1 MNETDFDIHPDMHE
15 LLDAKQAAKQ
25 AEAANDA
32 RGGWNAYAA
41 AMQRDYP
48 PGMIVT
54 NATLP
59 CGVAGIARDAP
70 ARIYR
75 FADARAPSPCV
86 IYIHGGAFIKGSL
99 DSGDPIA
106 WGIAEATKWTVISID
121 YRLAPEH
128 PFPCG
133 VEDCF
138 AAVQHILRNAAEL
151 AIDAERIA
159 LWGDSAGGNMAA
171 ASCLMARDRGKPGVA
186 ATVLVYPCLT
196 DDLSAPAYRTYAS
209 APVPT
214 ASMDRAWSLYLGDRR
229 PTRDPYAA
237 PLKAVDLAAL
247 PPTLVHVAE
256 IDCLADDGRAYAQ
269 MLRAAGTR
277 AELRVARRMIHGFL
291 RARFT
296 GPAAAAEFRAPC
308 DFLKDLLE
316 GGGRNSLSVSR
327 KAAGQSVTG
336 RD

>member
-1 MNETDFDIHPDMHE
+1 MSVFDIHPDMRE
-15 LLDAKQAAKQ
+15 LLDAKQAVKP

-32 RGGWNAYAA
+32 RDGWNDYAA

-48 PGMIVT
+48 SGMVVQD
-54 NATLP
+54 ASLP
-59 CGVAGIARDAP
+59 CAIEGVAQDAP

-75 FADARAPSPCV
+75 FADTPAPSPCV

-106 WGIAEATKWTVISID
+106 WGIADTLKCTVISID

-138 AAVQHILRNAAEL
+138 AAIQYILR
-151 AIDAERIA
+151 DAGRFGVDPARVA
-159 LWGDSAGGNMAA
+159 LWGDSAGANMAA
-171 ASCLMARDRGKPGVA
+171 ASCLMARDRGRPNVA

-196 DDLSAPAYRTYAS
+196 DDLSAPAYRTYAN

-214 ASMDRAWSLYLGDRR
+214 ASMDRAWNLYLGDRR
-229 PTRDPYAA
+229 PTRAPYAA
-237 PLKAVDLAAL
+237 PLKAEDLAAL
-247 PPTLVHVAE
+247 PPTFVHVAE
-256 IDCLADDGRAYAQ
+256 IDCLADDGRAYAEK
-269 MLRAAGTR
+269 LRAAGTPV
-277 AELRVARRMIHGFL
+277 ELRVAGRMIHGFL

-296 GPAAAAEFRAPC
+296 GPDAAAEFRAPC
-308 DFLKDLLE
+308 EFLRDLFE
-316 GGGRNSLSVSR
+316 SGDRNSLRGGRS
-327 KAAGQSVTG
+327 AAGAT
-336 RD
+336 

>member
-1 MNETDFDIHPDMHE
+1 MSASSFDIHPDMRE

-32 RGGWNAYAA
+32 RGGWNNYAA

-48 PGMIVT
+48 PGMTVT
-54 NATLP
+54 NTTLP
-59 CGVAGIARDAP
+59 CGIAGVAQDAP

-75 FADARAPSPCV
+75 FADAPTPSPCV

-106 WGIAEATKWTVISID
+106 WGIADATRWTVISID

-133 VEDCF
+133 VEDCC
-138 AAVQHILRNAAEL
+138 AAIQHILRQAAQL
-151 AIDAERIA
+151 GIDPQRIA

-171 ASCLMARDRGKPGVA
+171 ASCLIARDRGAPSVA

-196 DDLSAPAYRTYAS
+196 DDLSAPAYRTFAH

-229 PTRDPYAA
+229 PTQDPYAA
-237 PLKAVDLAAL
+237 PLKATNLRSL
-247 PPTLVHVAE
+247 PPTFVHIAE
-256 IDCLADDGRAYAQ
+256 IDCLADDGLAYVEK
-269 MLRAAGTR
+269 LRAAGTP
-277 AELRVARRMIHGFL
+277 AELRVAQRMIHGFL

-296 GPAAAAEFRAPC
+296 GPAAAAEFRVPC
-308 DFLKDLLE
+308 DFLRGLFKDE
-316 GGGRNSLSVSR
+316 GRNSLSAGR
-327 KAAGQSVTG
+327 QTAGEKAPA
-336 RD
+336 

>member
-1 MNETDFDIHPDMHE
+1 MIESGDFDIHPDMRE

-25 AEAANDA
+25 AEAENDA
-32 RGGWNAYAA
+32 RGGWNNYAA

-54 NATLP
+54 NTRLP
-59 CGVAGIARDAP
+59 CRVEGLALDAP

-75 FADARAPSPCV
+75 FADTTKPSPCV

-99 DSGDPIA
+99 ESGDPIA
-106 WGIAEATKWTVISID
+106 WGIADVTKWTVISID
-121 YRLAPEH
+121 YRLAPEN

-133 VEDCF
+133 TEDCF
-138 AAVQHILRNAAEL
+138 AAIQYVLRHAAEL
-151 AIDAERIA
+151 GIDLQRIA

-171 ASCLMARDRGKPGVA
+171 ASCLMARDRGRPNVA

-196 DDLSAPAYRTYAS
+196 DDLSAPAYRTYAN

-214 ASMDRAWSLYLGDRR
+214 ASMDRAWTLYLGARR
-229 PTRDPYAA
+229 PTQDAYAA
-237 PLKAVDLAAL
+237 PLKAKNFSGL
-247 PPTLVHVAE
+247 PPTFVHVAE
-256 IDCLADDGRAYAQ
+256 IDCLADDGRTYAEK
-269 MLRAAGTR
+269 LRAAGIR
-277 AELRVARRMIHGFL
+277 AELRVATRMIHGFV

-308 DFLKDLLE
+308 DFLRDLFE
-316 GGGRNSLSVSR
+316 NGARNNLPDGLRSV
-327 KAAGQSVTG
+327 G
-336 RD
+336 